1 MCFIVRPQRSG
12 GLPGPVLYAQ
22 RMAGCSAEATGFS
35 GDEKYITVVKH
46 VLPGEGGFP
55 RSSLSSLFGQGSELA
70 DGRCLGFS
78 GSPWP
83 GAPSRVHLTESE
95 PL

>member
-1 MCFIVRPQRSG
+1 MLYSQASEVRGPPRTRSVCPEDG
-12 GLPGPVLYAQ
+12 WLL
-22 RMAGCSAEATGFS
+22 CEATGFS

-83 GAPSRVHLTESE
+83 GAPSRVHLRESE

>member
-1 MCFIVRPQRSG
+1 MLYIVRPPRSG

-22 RMAGCSAEATGFS
+22 RMAGCSAEPTGFS

-46 VLPGEGGFP
+46 VLPGEGDFP
-55 RSSLSSLFGQGSELA
+55 RSSLSSLFSQGSELA
-70 DGRCLGFS
+70 GGWCLGFS
-78 GSPWP
+78 GSPWAGP
-83 GAPSRVHLTESE
+83 PSHVHLRESE

>member
-12 GLPGPVLYAQ
+12 GLLGPVLYAQ

-46 VLPGEGGFP
+46 VLPGEGFP

-83 GAPSRVHLTESE
+83 GAPSRVHLRESE